1 MGKVNELLL
10 RFEHSLESNQASIFP
25 IAKSVLVLY
34 VRGLFSDLEFPYAQF
49 ACKSLSGDLLFNPF
63 GKLYIG
69 WREWASKSLRL
80 QQTVPHL
87 IKHFFGCTH
96 SHQKIISIRP

>member
-10 RFEHSLESNQASIFP
+10 QFERSLESNQASTFP

-63 GKLYIG
+63 FCVSVGENG
-69 WREWASKSLRL
+69 
-80 QQTVPHL
+80 PP
-87 IKHFFGCTH
+87 
-96 SHQKIISIRP
+96 SHCGYSRRCLT